1 MESLTL
7 RPRCRLQTALQRFCE
22 GMPHLTKLSL
32 SRAHSKSKDVS
43 DGVLR
48 AISGNMHH
56 LKYLDIS
63 HCTFEPKAIEYLLP
77 TEDNALGG
85 CPELIYLDLTG
96 IESVCVG
103 LLKKIILALPK
114 LKFLKHGLLVDALSY
129 LTEEEMGE
137 DTARSLNNLQ
147 GTISEFLLSYYIL
160 AKSPAFQRFKNNIT
174 TVDIFQ
180 KVKVVGHTNSRLLAN
195 VLKLLPNLRNITCKI
210 SEADKHVL
218 PLLESIG
225 DRVKYLH
232 LLILSGDLSV
242 HDVMRT
248 CRNLVELSLTYS
260 CMSGRN
266 IHHDQVKW
274 TSKLPVLMDLTKIQL
289 RNLHKGVCSAKMLI
303 ALLQSPWLQNV
314 FLFQLEAMSDD
325 VMFNVLSSGCCTALS
340 KVTKFSVHRYP
351 VIDGPLITETPF
363 VNWLNRKNCS
373 LQDICFNKCQI
384 SNETLQ
390 AAADKYPKALRILN
404 L

>member
-7 RPRCRLQTALQRFCE
+7 RPRFRLQPALERFCE

-32 SRAHSKSKDVS
+32 SRAHSKSMNGYG
-43 DGVLR
+43 GVLR

-63 HCTFEPKAIEYLLP
+63 YCTFESKAIEYLLP
-77 TEDNALGG
+77 TEDNTLGG
-85 CPELIYLDLTG
+85 CPELAYLDLWG
-96 IESVCVG
+96 VKDVG
-103 LLKKIILALPK
+103 VELLKKIILALPK
-114 LKFLKHGLLVDALSY
+114 LKFLKHGLLVHALSY

-137 DTARSLNNLQ
+137 DTARSLNSLYAVSCN
-147 GTISEFLLSYYIL
+147 SLLRYYLL

-174 TVDIFQ
+174 TVDINHSAG
-180 KVKVVGHTNSRLLAN
+180 VGHHLSSVFADVSR
-195 VLKLLPNLRNITCKI
+195 LLPNLKNITCEI
-210 SEADKHVL
+210 SEEHKHVL
-218 PLLESIG
+218 PLLESTG

-232 LLILSGDLSV
+232 LSILSGNLSV

-248 CRNLVELSLTYS
+248 CRNLVELSLTS
-260 CMSGRN
+260 SFMTGRN
-266 IHHDQVKW
+266 IHHDQGKW
-274 TSKLPVLMDLTKIQL
+274 TSKLPVLNHLTKIQL
-289 RNLHKGVCSAKMLI
+289 RDLNKYVCSEEMLI

-340 KVTKFSVHRYP
+340 KVTKFSVRMC
-351 VIDGPLITETPF
+351 PLTEAPF
-363 VNWLNRKNCS
+363 VNWLNRETCS
-373 LQDICFNKCQI
+373 LQDICFHKCQI
-384 SNETLQ
+384 NKETLQ